1 SYGDWSSD
9 VCSSDL
15 DRHLHIVEENIV
27 DFVFAVDRDDGAHC
41 DARRFH
47 IDQQERNAL
56 LWTRVAARAHQ
67 AEDPIGILAERV
79 PGLLAVDAVMSAFA
93 HRARA
98 QRCEIGPR
106 TGLRISLAPPV
117 LAGNDAR

>member
-1 SYGDWSSD
+1 LLFPYTTLFRSALVFLADQIF
-9 VCSSDL
+9 

-27 DFVFAVDRDDGAHC
+27 DFMFAVDRDDGAHR

-98 QRCEIGPR
+98 QRRVIVPR
-106 TGLRISLAPPV
+106 IWI
-117 LAGNDAR
+117 